1 MIKRDKS
8 EREKKMKERRKWK
21 HTETRKK
28 KKKKSS
34 QWFSYSFLWSY
45 FPLPDLPLPGLISWL
60 ERSGSWNSRWVYF
73 GCTWPQCSKR
83 SMGQTA
89 ANPQIKTRLITDH
102 FRVHL
107 ESYSI
112 IKAIWKRTILSCFGH
127 HWTCPYV
134 LFLCKDLSGGCFCSI

>member
-8 EREKKMKERRKWK
+8 EREKKNERKAEM
-21 HTETRKK
+21 ETHRNQKK
-28 KKKKSS
+28 KKKKVITMI
-34 QWFSYSFLWSY
+34 FLWSY